1 MGFGKGPEMGAQKN
15 TWHIRMGQTRSNAN
29 QMAKWSRLRLRRS
42 NAHPIFRPMTNDDGK
57 RMTTM
62 TKSRQT
68 EGRTNGHTDKR
79 TSSNGRRV
87 VQPRHT
93 GKRVTSLSEQKILFF
108 SYIYIDKITGNRIL
122 YFWVSSLSQFS
133 LSPVAE
139 CKILSVHPWIF
150 FCFFVFLFLVD
161 ATERK
166 GEPSNFLIA
175 THSKAE
181 MTEKQELPA

>member
-1 MGFGKGPEMGAQKN
+1 MVETTTAAVKRASDLSADDERWWK
-15 TWHIRMGQTRSNAN
+15 
-29 QMAKWSRLRLRRS
+29 
-42 NAHPIFRPMTNDDGK
+42 TNDDDDE
-57 RMTTM
+57 
-62 TKSRQT
+62 KSTDGRPNERTYGQTDKQQRQT
-68 EGRTNGHTDKR
+68 SRSATTHRQASYKFIRIKNI
-79 TSSNGRRV
+79 V
-87 VQPRHT
+87 
-93 GKRVTSLSEQKILFF
+93 FF
-108 SYIYIDKITGNRIL
+108 LYIYIDKITGNRIL

-150 FCFFVFLFLVD
+150 FCFFFVFLFLVD

>member
-68 EGRTNGHTDKR
+68 EGQRNGHTDKR

-108 SYIYIDKITGNRIL
+108 SYIYISIKLQEIEYYIFESRV
-122 YFWVSSLSQFS
+122 YRSFRSRQSLSAKFS
-133 LSPVAE
+133 RFIRGFS
-139 CKILSVHPWIF
+139 
-150 FCFFVFLFLVD
+150 FVFFLCFYSWSMQRN
-161 ATERK
+161 ER
-166 GEPSNFLIA
+166 ESLLIF
-175 THSKAE
+175 
-181 MTEKQELPA
+181 